1 MGESV
6 YEIIAKGVIIDT
18 LFRHSYINLYHPG
31 LSYKVFCKNL
41 LLKFQNGG
49 ELTIE

>member
-18 LFRHSYINLYHPG
+18 LFRHSNINLYPG

-41 LLKFQNGG
+41 VLKFQNDG